1 MYYSESRSVNGG
13 IVHSYGTVF
22 LHHSIVIFR
31 AHPIHSYWRTRFG
44 NTYYI
49 DEHYTRMSPMNL
61 SFIRGMRKL
70 ANKAK

>member
-1 MYYSESRSVNGG
+1 MAVLCILMIRYTYIIVLLYSMLILFALIGE
-13 IVHSYGTVF
+13 
-22 LHHSIVIFR
+22 
-31 AHPIHSYWRTRFG
+31 TRFG

-70 ANKAK
+70 ANKAKQRCHY